1 MGRCVG
7 FSFSFLVVGE
17 GRGGEGRGGDAA
29 LGCGWVGLLWVGAN
43 GCRKVGMLRIMRRLR
58 IGLRI

>member
-7 FSFSFLVVGE
+7 FSFSFLVV
-17 GRGGEGRGGDAA
+17 GEGRGGDAA